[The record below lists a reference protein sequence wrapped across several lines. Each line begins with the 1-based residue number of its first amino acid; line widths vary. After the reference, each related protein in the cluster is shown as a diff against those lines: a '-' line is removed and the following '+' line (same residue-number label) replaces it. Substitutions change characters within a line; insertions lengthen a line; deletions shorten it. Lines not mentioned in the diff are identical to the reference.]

1 MRACIVYTWDQNSR
15 AFWNAVKI
23 QPLQSNE
30 VQLFKALIM
39 IHKVLQGHPN
49 TLKDGYRN
57 RISLLLWQQFSLV
70 MEVLMGD

>member
-1 MRACIVYTWDQNSR
+1 
-15 AFWNAVKI
+15 
-23 QPLQSNE
+23 
-30 VQLFKALIM
+30 M
-39 IHKVLQGHPN
+39 IHKVLQEGHPN